1 MNEIKKI
8 FTSEKIESDYLKEV
22 AEAKYFLELLTMEPD
37 FKQNLER
44 EPEKILQQ
52 YKINHK
58 FTDLQLL
65 YDEEKLLA
73 YKKKNKELPLIVR
86 RYQSFIKEKLL
97 FREEM
102 QKNKCAPQ
110 NKIMREW
117 RQRQVNRCWGELG
130 GRNQS
135 IIHTPVIFELN
146 LGCSVGCPFCGVN
159 APKLTLVCDYA
170 ANKELWQNILKTTKE
185 IIGEAAGMGT
195 CYYATEPLDNPDYEK
210 FSQDFYAVFQ
220 RIPQV
225 TTAVPLR
232 DITRTKAVL
241 QHMLDTKPTIFRFS
255 VRSLAQLR
263 ELHQAFRPEEL
274 LFVELL
280 PQFSAAPNN
289 SFSAVGR
296 ARKADAEEN
305 TGETISCISGFI
317 INMAEKSVRLITPCG
332 ADKEHPTGEICLG
345 KEFFTSEQD
354 FALIISK
361 MIKEKMQ
368 NELDPQKKIKFYSY
382 FQYQEEDI
390 GFSLMSKT
398 GFKVHFKGNNEALLY
413 QKLGQEIVKGEKN
426 RLELVSCLYEKGF
439 APANIFLALNT
450 LFKAGVL
457 EE

>member
-8 FTSEKIESDYLKEV
+8 FTLEKIDVDYLKDV

-37 FKQNLER
+37 FKSDLER

-52 YKINHK
+52 YNIAHK
-58 FTDLQLL
+58 FADLQLL
-65 YDEEKLLA
+65 YDKEKILA
-73 YKKKNKELPLIVR
+73 YKKENKELPLVVL
-86 RYQSFIKEKLL
+86 RYQSFIREKLV
-97 FREEM
+97 FREEL
-102 QKNKCAPQ
+102 QRNKCVPQ

-130 GRNQS
+130 SRNQS
-135 IIHTPVIFELN
+135 IVHSPVIFELN
-146 LGCSVGCPFCGVN
+146 LGCSVGCSFCGVN
-159 APKLTLVCDYA
+159 APKLTAVGDYA
-170 ANKELWQNILKTTKE
+170 ANKELWQSILRILKE

-210 FSQDFYAVFQ
+210 FSQDFYNVFQ
-220 RIPQV
+220 IIPQV

-241 QHMLDTKPTIFRFS
+241 RHMLDTKPTIFRFS

-263 ELHQAFRPEEL
+263 ELHKTFSPEEL

-280 PQFSAAPNN
+280 PQFSDAPNN
-289 SFSAVGR
+289 CFSEVGR
-296 ARKADAEEN
+296 ARKADSKDN

-317 INMAEKSVRLITPCG
+317 INIAEKSVRLVTPCG
-332 ADKEHPTGEICLG
+332 ADEEHPTGEICLA

-354 FALIISK
+354 FTLVISK

-382 FQYQEEDI
+382 FQYQKEDI
-390 GFSLMSKT
+390 GFSLVSNT
-398 GFKVHFKGNNEALLY
+398 GFKVHFKGGNEALLY
-413 QKLGQEIVKGEKN
+413 QDLGQEIIKGDKN